1 MKGLKKMKN
10 EETMEL
16 KTEDLDQV
24 AGGANSSGYTIVL
37 GTVKDSFRDPRPKA
51 RVQLDSGEK
60 LTCEIDLKLVNQ
72 MAPELPAPG
81 ARVELYKLPLRYVV
95 KSVIE

>member
-1 MKGLKKMKN
+1 MEKKIEMN
-10 EETMEL
+10 EEKALSPNEL
-16 KTEDLDQV
+16 DAV

-37 GTVKDSFRDPRPKA
+37 GTVKDSFRDPRAKA